1 MTRSQN
7 AIRHPQ
13 DGHAHTSD
21 RGRHT
26 RDHDHAQDLRKASRR
41 SLIAVLVML
50 CIHMTIEV
58 IGGMLSGS
66 LGLLAHA
73 AHMITDAV
81 AVGLALFAMW
91 IAEHPATIKRT
102 FGFHRTE
109 VLVVMFNALALW
121 MLASWILFEAYQR
134 FTEHAAGH
142 GHEVEGGLMLI
153 VASTGLVIN
162 SISALILYRSSR
174 HSINVEGAFWHI
186 MADLLGSVAVVIS
199 GIITLLFDW
208 DIVDPMLS
216 VIIAVLILI
225 TSVRLAIKVF
235 NVLLQNVPRGVDMYR
250 LCSALEDV
258 EGVTLVHDVH
268 AWTLTPGYEF
278 FTAHVMIEP
287 GYQSDTHLLL
297 RRLNRIAREESGIH
311 HITIQ
316 IEQSAS
322 DCTENHH
329 VDHLEAT
336 ELAKR

>member
-1 MTRSQN
+1 
-7 AIRHPQ
+7 
-13 DGHAHTSD
+13 
-21 RGRHT
+21 
-26 RDHDHAQDLRKASRR
+26 
-41 SLIAVLVML
+41 
-50 CIHMTIEV
+50 MTIEV

-73 AHMITDAV
+73 AHMTTDAV

-91 IAEHPATIKRT
+91 IAERPATIMRT

-121 MLASWILFEAYQR
+121 VLASWILFEAYQR
-134 FTEHAAGH
+134 FTEHTAGH
-142 GHEVEGGLMLI
+142 GHEIEGGLMLI

-199 GIITLLFDW
+199 GVITLLFDW
-208 DIVDPMLS
+208 DIVDPILS
-216 VIIAVLILI
+216 VIIALLILI
-225 TSVRLAIKVF
+225 TSVRLAVKVF
-235 NVLLQNVPRGVDMYR
+235 NVLLQNVPRGLDMYR

-287 GYQSDTHLLL
+287 RYRGDNTTALAPSEANCPRGIRHPAHHHTN
-297 RRLNRIAREESGIH
+297 RAICVRLH
-311 HITIQ
+311 
-316 IEQSAS
+316 
-322 DCTENHH
+322 
-329 VDHLEAT
+329 
-336 ELAKR
+336 